1 MFILPGK
8 YFLETFLHKRRRW
21 RVGAEC
27 FLTDQNA
34 VNWANEGTYRNP
46 YCAQSSFSRET
57 SGESTA
63 MLLQKENL
71 YVVKG
76 SAGMNQTNE
85 I

>member
-1 MFILPGK
+1 MLFLLVKTPYVGPMKAHAEVPVAHEQAFLGK
-8 YFLETFLHKRRRW
+8 HPE
-21 RVGAEC
+21 
-27 FLTDQNA
+27 
-34 VNWANEGTYRNP
+34 
-46 YCAQSSFSRET
+46 ET

-76 SAGMNQTNE
+76 SAGMKDTYE

>member
-1 MFILPGK
+1 L
-8 YFLETFLHKRRRW
+8 KRSSINGEDGELAQS
-21 RVGAEC
+21 VFSTG
-27 FLTDQNA
+27 QNA

>member
-1 MFILPGK
+1 MYNAAPAYKTAAYLSCQLNI
-8 YFLETFLHKRRRW
+8 FLKRSSINEE
-21 RVGAEC
+21 VG
-27 FLTDQNA
+27 QNA
-34 VNWANEGTYRNP
+34 VNWANESTYRSP

-76 SAGMNQTNE
+76 SAGMN
-85 I
+85 

>member
-1 MFILPGK
+1 MNREDGEL
-8 YFLETFLHKRRRW
+8 
-21 RVGAEC
+21 A
-27 FLTDQNA
+27 QNVFSTGQND
-34 VNWANEGTYRNP
+34 VNWANESTCRSP

-57 SGESTA
+57 SEESTA

-76 SAGMNQTNE
+76 SAGMNQTYV